1 MRKKRFPAVLA
12 LVVVLA
18 LLATGCAG
26 GGQAPEAPGGQAA
39 NKPGDGSTLRI
50 GSQGYAEVEIQGEIA
65 KALIEAKTN
74 HKVEHVKNLGSAMAL
89 HEAMV
94 NGDLDMAISF
104 TGTLFLGLLR
114 QKLTPEW
121 RNPDKVWQYVHDE
134 MLKKYGVYTFPAY
147 GYNNVYAIAVP
158 KATVEKLNLK
168 KVSDLK
174 PYAQDMVLATD
185 TTWQDY
191 PGQGYKEFQELYGFK
206 FKDALPMDFG
216 LMYRA
221 VRSGEVDAVCT
232 YSTDGRN
239 ISHNLVILE
248 DDKGFNPPYY
258 GILVA
263 RNDMLEKY
271 PEVKEALKPLGGLM
285 DTETMTKLNARVDV
299 DEEEPAKVARDFLKE
314 KGLL

>member
-1 MRKKRFPAVLA
+1 MKKKRCLMLLAFLTVLT
-12 LVVVLA
+12 LV
-18 LLATGCAG
+18 ATGCAG
-26 GGQAPEAPGGQAA
+26 GGPAPKAAPGAGSE
-39 NKPGDGSTLRI
+39 KPGDGSTLRV

-65 KALIEAKTN
+65 KALIEARTN
-74 HKVEHVKNLGSAMAL
+74 HKVEHVKNMGSSMAL
-89 HEAMV
+89 QQAISS
-94 NGDLDMAISF
+94 GDLDMGISF
-104 TGTLFLGLLR
+104 TGTLFLGLLE

-121 RNPDKVWQYVHDE
+121 RDPQKVWQYVHDH
-134 MLKKYGVYTFPAY
+134 MLAKYKIYTFPAY

-158 KATVEKLNLK
+158 KATADKLHLK

-174 PYAQDMVLATD
+174 PYAKDLLLATD

-191 PGQGYKEFQELYGFK
+191 PGQGYKEFQELYGFR
-206 FKDALPMDFG
+206 FKKAIPMDFG

-221 VRSGEVDAVCT
+221 VKSGEVDVVCT

-258 GILVA
+258 GMLIA
-263 RNDMLEKY
+263 RNDVLEKY
-271 PEVKEALKPLGGLM
+271 PEVKEALQPLGGLM

-299 DEEEPAKVARDFLKE
+299 EEEEPAKVARDYLKE